1 MDENSLGASRP
12 LVGVVLALPVPGAD
26 PLDELAGLP
35 LALRTVLTLQKEGVA
50 RVALLAPEGRSDVSA
65 RVQGD
70 RRVKIP
76 IDVVPSRTA
85 AGGLRSARSLLS
97 APFLIARAEA
107 VVDPAVYR
115 ALKASGV
122 GGAVAILAAHK
133 GEPVGPLLATSALV
147 DALDA
152 LNAPDAP
159 DAADLDATLARL
171 AREGS
176 ARSIDI
182 GPAWAERVTTPEG
195 RRRAFSAL
203 FEACRKPVDGI
214 VARHI
219 NRHISIFI
227 SKRIVNTPITPNM
240 MSVITFLLG
249 IAGAVSVARGGYYP
263 MLLGA
268 FLFQWNS
275 ILDGVDGE
283 LARVR
288 FQHSTL
294 GQWLDTV
301 SDDASNLLFF
311 VGLIIGSADF
321 TVPLA
326 AGPFPLGRYLGMLG
340 WAGVVA
346 FVLATVQYYAEM
358 IQRGTGDLYAI
369 DWDFDKKPPEG
380 LAGKLLVFWRYVLK
394 KDFANLFFLG
404 LAALGVL
411 PLALFFI
418 GGGAIGTF
426 IAATLRNIKKR
437 RVAAIT
443 SGV

>member
-1 MDENSLGASRP
+1 MHSNPLGESRP
-12 LVGVVLALPVPGAD
+12 LVGIVIALPVPGAD

-50 RVALLAPEGRSDVSA
+50 RAVLLVPEGRSDVAA
-65 RVQGD
+65 RLQSD

-76 IDVVPSRTA
+76 TEIFPCRTA
-85 AGGLRSARSLLS
+85 AAGLRDARDLLS

-115 ALKASGV
+115 ALKAHGIGSSA
-122 GGAVAILAAHK
+122 AVLATK
-133 GEPVGPLLATSALV
+133 NGEPVGPLLSTSALV
-147 DALDA
+147 DALGD
-152 LNAPDAP
+152 
-159 DAADLDATLARL
+159 ADLDPTLDRL
-171 AREGS
+171 TREG
-176 ARSIDI
+176 AIRSMDI
-182 GPAWAERVTTPEG
+182 GAAWAERATTPEG
-195 RRRAFSAL
+195 RRRAFNAL

-227 SKRIVNTPITPNM
+227 SKRIVNTSITPNM
-240 MSVITFLLG
+240 MSVLTFLLG
-249 IAGAVSVARGGYYP
+249 IAGAVSVAFGGYFP
-263 MLLGA
+263 FLLGA

-311 VGLIIGSADF
+311 VGLILGSAAF
-321 TVPLA
+321 TVPLPS
-326 AGPFPLGRYLGMLG
+326 GPFPLGRYLGMLG
-340 WAGVVA
+340 WAGVAA
-346 FVLATVQYYAEM
+346 FILATVQYYIEM
-358 IQRGTGDLYAI
+358 ISRGTGDLYAI
-369 DWDFDKKPPEG
+369 DWEFDKKPPEG

-404 LAALGVL
+404 LAAVGVL

-437 RVAAIT
+437 RGAALSP
-443 SGV
+443 SG

>member
-1 MDENSLGASRP
+1 MEAESLGASRP
-12 LVGVVLALPVPGAD
+12 LVGVVIALPVPGAD
-26 PLDELAGLP
+26 PLDRLAGLP

-50 RVALLAPEGRSDVSA
+50 RIALLVPEGRNDVAA
-65 RVQGD
+65 RVEGD
-70 RRVKIP
+70 RRVAIP
-76 IDVVPSRTA
+76 IEVIPSRTVA
-85 AGGLRSARSLLS
+85 DGLRSARQLLS
-97 APFLIARAEA
+97 APFLIARADA

-115 ALKASGV
+115 ALKAAGLD
-122 GGAVAILAAHK
+122 GAAAIIAEQK
-133 GEPVGPLLATSALV
+133 GDPVGPVMATSALV
-147 DALDA
+147 DALGDA
-152 LNAPDAP
+152 T
-159 DAADLDATLARL
+159 LDATLIRL
-171 AREGS
+171 AREGA
-176 ARSIDI
+176 ARLLNI
-182 GPAWAERVTTPEG
+182 GPAWAERATTPEG
-195 RRRAFSAL
+195 RRRAFNAL

-227 SKRIVNTPITPNM
+227 SKRIVNTPLTPNM

-249 IAGAVSVARGGYYP
+249 IAGAVSVARGGYFP

-301 SDDASNLLFF
+301 SDDASNLLFY
-311 VGLIIGSADF
+311 VGLIFGSAAF
-321 TVPLA
+321 TVPLPS
-326 AGPFPLGRYLGMLG
+326 GPFPLGKYLGMLG

-346 FVLATVQYYAEM
+346 FLLATAQYYTEM

-369 DWDFDKKPPEG
+369 DWDFDKEPPKG
-380 LAGKLLVFWRYVLK
+380 FAGKLLIFWRYVVK
-394 KDFANLFFLG
+394 KDFSILFFLG
-404 LAALGVL
+404 LAALGIL
-411 PLALFFI
+411 PIALFFI
-418 GGGAIGTF
+418 GGGAIGAC

-437 RVAAIT
+437 RARAAA
-443 SGV
+443 GR

>member
-1 MDENSLGASRP
+1 MDSNSLGESRP

-35 LALRTVLTLQKEGVA
+35 LALRAVLTLQKEGVA
-50 RVALLAPEGRSDVSA
+50 RVALLAPEGQRDVAA

-76 IDVVPSRTA
+76 VDVVPSRSAA
-85 AGGLRSARSLLS
+85 AGLRAARDVLS

-115 ALKASGV
+115 GLKAHGV
-122 GGAVAILAAHK
+122 DQTSAILATK
-133 GEPVGPLLATSALV
+133 SGEPVGPLLATSALV
-147 DALDA
+147 DALGDE
-152 LNAPDAP
+152 
-159 DAADLDATLARL
+159 DLDPTLARL
-171 AREGS
+171 AREGATS
-176 ARSIDI
+176 SMDI
-182 GPAWAERVTTPEG
+182 GAAWAERVTTLEG
-195 RRRAFSAL
+195 RRRAFNAL

-227 SKRIVNTPITPNM
+227 SKRIVNTSITPNM
-240 MSVITFLLG
+240 MSVLTFLLG
-249 IAGAVSVARGGYYP
+249 IAGAVSVGFGGYFP
-263 MLLGA
+263 MVLGA

-311 VGLIIGSADF
+311 VGLIIGSAAF

-326 AGPFPLGRYLGMLG
+326 SGPFPLGRYLGMLG

-346 FVLATVQYYAEM
+346 FVLATAQFYTEM

-369 DWDFDKKPPEG
+369 DWSFDKEPPKG
-380 LAGKLLVFWRYVLK
+380 FAGKLLIFWRYVLK
-394 KDFANLFFLG
+394 KDFAILFFFG
-404 LAALGVL
+404 LAVLGVL

-418 GGGAIGTF
+418 GGGSIGTF
-426 IAATLRNIKKR
+426 IAATLRNIR
-437 RVAAIT
+437 RRRAAALA
-443 SGV
+443 SGG